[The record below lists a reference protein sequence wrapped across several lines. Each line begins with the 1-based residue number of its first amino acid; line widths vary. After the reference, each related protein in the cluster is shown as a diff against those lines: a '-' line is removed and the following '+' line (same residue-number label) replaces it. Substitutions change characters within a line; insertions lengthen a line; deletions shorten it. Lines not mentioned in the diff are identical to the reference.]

1 MTSPTS
7 SHIQGNETKTENR
20 LREQI
25 CTMAKSMFDR
35 GLTGGSSGNIS
46 ARTQEGGLLV
56 TPTGSSFAHLDP
68 ATLSR
73 FDIDGNQIS
82 GDKPTKEMNLHA
94 AFYDTR
100 STANAVVHLH
110 SCHSVAL
117 SLLPQADADSFLPP
131 LTAYSIMR
139 LGKVK
144 LLPYFRPGDPKMG
157 DAVRGLA
164 GKRSAV
170 MLAAHGPVVAG
181 KDLAAAVFA
190 IEELEETAKLAMLLK
205 GQQFQILTET
215 QIQDVVSHFNVE
227 WES

>member
-1 MTSPTS
+1 MSES
-7 SHIQGNETKTENR
+7 Q
-20 LREQI
+20 LRERI
-25 CTMAKSMFDR
+25 CRMAKSMFDR
-35 GLTGGSSGNIS
+35 GLTGGSTGNIS
-46 ARTQEGGLLV
+46 ARTEDGGLLV
-56 TPTGSSFAHLDP
+56 SPTGSTFGALDP

-73 FDIDGNQIS
+73 FDDRGRQIG

-100 STANAVVHLH
+100 SAAGAVVHLH
-110 SCHSVAL
+110 SSHSVAR
-117 SLLPQADADSFLPP
+117 SLLTDVDPDNFLPP

-144 LLPYFRPGDPKMG
+144 LLPYFRPGDPAMG

-181 KDLAAAVFA
+181 LDVEAACFA
-190 IEELEETAKLAMLLK
+190 IEELEETARLSMLLR
-205 GQQFQILTET
+205 GCDINLLSAEA
-215 QIQDVVSHFNVE
+215 IRDVVTHFDVE
-227 WES
+227 WDE